1 MVQQTDR
8 FDSLSELFNEAI
20 IIVDRTGVVERAN
33 AKAFELLG
41 AHIAHRPLDNFLR
54 HPDFQDALDAASAI
68 GKKTDLNYT
77 RMGQVRRDF
86 KIRIAPFDDGQIILI
101 IFDITMELSVERIQ
115 SEFVANVSH
124 ELRSPLTALTG
135 FIETLQTSA
144 KEDVDARERFL
155 GIMQSEADRMQRLI
169 DGLLSLSRVEA
180 EEHRPPRDALDLMKV
195 VEDAI
200 AALRFRA
207 SSNDME
213 IVVTNDWPE
222 VDGVPVVNGDAD
234 ELSEVIHNL
243 IDNAIKYGHD
253 GSEIAV
259 RISTGRGVDQKFRPD
274 LVRVQIINQ
283 GDTIGEE
290 HLSRLTERF
299 YRVDKGRSRNMGGSG
314 LGLAIVKHI
323 VNRHRGRLRI
333 ISNDGETCFSIT
345 LPCVMRS

>member
-1 MVQQTDR
+1 MQHKDR
-8 FDSLSELFNEAI
+8 FDSLFELFNEAI
-20 IIVDRTGVVERAN
+20 IIVDQAGVVERSN
-33 AKAFELLG
+33 VKAFDLLG
-41 AHIAHRPLDNFLR
+41 VHIANRPLDNFLR
-54 HPDFQDALDAASAI
+54 HPDFQDALDAASTS
-68 GKKTDLNYT
+68 GKTTDLNYT

-86 KIRIAPFDDGQIILI
+86 KIRIAPFENAQIILI

-144 KEDVDARERFL
+144 REDVEARERFL
-155 GIMQSEADRMQRLI
+155 GIMQSEADRMRRLI

-180 EEHRPPRDALDLMKV
+180 EEHRAPRDALDLIKV
-195 VEDAI
+195 IEDTT

-207 SSNDME
+207 SGNDMD
-213 IVVTNDWPE
+213 IVVYNDWPE
-222 VDGVPVVNGDAD
+222 VDGVPVVNGAAD
-234 ELSEVIHNL
+234 ELSEVLHNL
-243 IDNAIKYGHD
+243 IENAIKYGRE

-259 RISTGRGVDQKFRPD
+259 RISTGRGVDRKFRPD
-274 LVRVQIINQ
+274 LVQVQVINQ

-323 VNRHRGRLRI
+323 VNRHRGRLQI
-333 ISNDGETCFSIT
+333 TSNDGESCFSIT
-345 LPCVMRS
+345 LPRVMRS

>member
-1 MVQQTDR
+1 MQHKDR
-8 FDSLSELFNEAI
+8 FDSLAELFNEAI
-20 IIVDRTGVVERAN
+20 VIVDQAGVVERSN
-33 AKAFELLG
+33 AKALDLLG

-54 HPDFQDALDAASAI
+54 HPDFQDALDAASI
-68 GKKTDLNYT
+68 RGKTTELNYT
-77 RMGQVRRDF
+77 RIGQVRRDF
-86 KIRIAPFDDGQIILI
+86 KIRIAPFENAQIILI

-124 ELRSPLTALTG
+124 ELRSPLTALMG

-144 KEDVDARERFL
+144 REDVEARERFL
-155 GIMQSEADRMQRLI
+155 GIMRSEADRMQRLI

-180 EEHRPPRDALDLMKV
+180 EEHRAPRDALDLIKV
-195 VEDAI
+195 IEDAV

-207 SSNDME
+207 SGNDMD
-213 IVVTNDWPE
+213 IVVYNDWPE
-222 VDGVPVVNGDAD
+222 VDGVPVVNGAAD
-234 ELSEVIHNL
+234 ELSEVLHNL
-243 IDNAIKYGHD
+243 IENAIKYGRE

-259 RISTGRGVDQKFRPD
+259 RISTRRGIDKEFRPD
-274 LVRVQIINQ
+274 LVNVQIINQ

-290 HLSRLTERF
+290 HLPRLTERF

-333 ISNDGETCFSIT
+333 TSNDGESCFSIT
-345 LPCVMRS
+345 LPRVMRS

>member
-54 HPDFQDALDAASAI
+54 HPDFQGALDAASAN

-86 KIRIAPFDDGQIILI
+86 KIRIAPFDDGQIILV

-115 SEFVANVSH
+115 SDFVANVSH

-144 KEDVDARERFL
+144 KEDVSARERFL

-180 EEHRPPRDALDLMKV
+180 EEHRPPRDALDLIKV

-222 VDGVPVVNGDAD
+222 VGGVPVVNGDAD

-274 LVRVQIINQ
+274 LARVQIINQ

-333 ISNDGETCFSIT
+333 TSNDGETCFSIT

>member
-1 MVQQTDR
+1 MQHKDR

-20 IIVDRTGVVERAN
+20 IIVDQAGVVERSN
-33 AKAFELLG
+33 AKAFDLLG

-54 HPDFQDALDAASAI
+54 HPDFQDALDAASTS
-68 GKKTDLNYT
+68 GKTTDLNYT

-86 KIRIAPFDDGQIILI
+86 KIRIAPFENAQIILVL
-101 IFDITMELSVERIQ
+101 FDITMELSVERIQ

-144 KEDVDARERFL
+144 REDVEARERFL

-180 EEHRPPRDALDLMKV
+180 EEHRAPRDALDLVKV
-195 VEDAI
+195 IEDTN

-207 SSNDME
+207 SGNDMD
-213 IVVTNDWPE
+213 IVVYNDWPE
-222 VDGVPVVNGDAD
+222 EDGVPVVNGAAD
-234 ELSEVIHNL
+234 EMFEVLHNL
-243 IDNAIKYGHD
+243 IENAIKYGRQ

-259 RISTGRGVDQKFRPD
+259 RVSTGRGVDQKFRQD
-274 LVRVQIINQ
+274 MVNVQIINQ

-290 HLSRLTERF
+290 HLARLTERF

-333 ISNDGETCFSIT
+333 TSNDGETCFSIT

>member
-20 IIVDRTGVVERAN
+20 IIVDRTGVVERSN

-41 AHIAHRPLDNFLR
+41 AHIAQRPLDNFLR
-54 HPDFQDALDAASAI
+54 HPDFQDALDAASTN
-68 GKKTDLNYT
+68 GKTTDLSYT

-115 SEFVANVSH
+115 SDFVANVSH

-144 KEDVDARERFL
+144 KEDVSARERFL

-180 EEHRPPRDALDLMKV
+180 EEHRLPRDALDLMKV

-222 VDGVPVVNGDAD
+222 VDGVPVVNGDTD

-274 LVRVQIINQ
+274 LVHVQIINQ

-323 VNRHRGRLRI
+323 LNRHRGRLRI
-333 ISNDGETCFSIT
+333 TSNDGESCFSIT

>member
-54 HPDFQDALDAASAI
+54 HPDFQDALDAASTN
-68 GKKTDLNYT
+68 GKITDLNYT

-144 KEDVDARERFL
+144 KEDVGARERFL
-155 GIMQSEADRMQRLI
+155 DIM
-169 DGLLSLSRVEA
+169 
-180 EEHRPPRDALDLMKV
+180 
-195 VEDAI
+195 
-200 AALRFRA
+200 
-207 SSNDME
+207 
-213 IVVTNDWPE
+213 
-222 VDGVPVVNGDAD
+222 
-234 ELSEVIHNL
+234 
-243 IDNAIKYGHD
+243 
-253 GSEIAV
+253 
-259 RISTGRGVDQKFRPD
+259 
-274 LVRVQIINQ
+274 
-283 GDTIGEE
+283 
-290 HLSRLTERF
+290 
-299 YRVDKGRSRNMGGSG
+299 
-314 LGLAIVKHI
+314 
-323 VNRHRGRLRI
+323 
-333 ISNDGETCFSIT
+333 
-345 LPCVMRS
+345 

>member
-1 MVQQTDR
+1 MQHKDR

-20 IIVDRTGVVERAN
+20 IIVDQAGVVERSN
-33 AKAFELLG
+33 AKAFDLLG

-54 HPDFQDALDAASAI
+54 HPDFQDALDAASTS
-68 GKKTDLNYT
+68 GKTTDLNYT

-86 KIRIAPFDDGQIILI
+86 KIRIAPFENAQIILI

-144 KEDVDARERFL
+144 KEDVEARERFL

-180 EEHRPPRDALDLMKV
+180 EEHRAPRDALDLVKV
-195 VEDAI
+195 IEDTN

-207 SSNDME
+207 SGNDMD
-213 IVVTNDWPE
+213 IVVYNDWPE
-222 VDGVPVVNGDAD
+222 EDGVPVVNGAAD
-234 ELSEVIHNL
+234 EMFEVLHNL
-243 IDNAIKYGHD
+243 IENAIKYGRQ

-259 RISTGRGVDQKFRPD
+259 RVSTGRGVDQKFRQD
-274 LVRVQIINQ
+274 MVNVQIINQ

-290 HLSRLTERF
+290 HLARLTERF

-333 ISNDGETCFSIT
+333 TSNDGETCFSIT
-345 LPCVMRS
+345 LPCAMRS

>member
-1 MVQQTDR
+1 MQHKDR
-8 FDSLSELFNEAI
+8 FDSLCELFNEAI
-20 IIVDRTGVVERAN
+20 IIVDQSGVVERSN
-33 AKAFELLG
+33 AKAFDLLG

-54 HPDFQDALDAASAI
+54 HPDFQDALDAASTS
-68 GKKTDLNYT
+68 GKTTDLNYT

-86 KIRIAPFDDGQIILI
+86 KIRIAPFENAQIILI

-144 KEDVDARERFL
+144 KEDVEARERFL

-180 EEHRPPRDALDLMKV
+180 EEHRAPRDALDLIKV
-195 VEDAI
+195 IEDAT

-207 SSNDME
+207 SGNDMD
-213 IVVTNDWPE
+213 IVVYNDWPE
-222 VDGVPVVNGDAD
+222 VDGVPVVNGAAD
-234 ELSEVIHNL
+234 ELSEVLHNL
-243 IDNAIKYGHD
+243 IENAIKYGRQ
-253 GSEIAV
+253 GSEIAL
-259 RISTGRGVDQKFRPD
+259 RISTGRGADQKFRPD

-299 YRVDKGRSRNMGGSG
+299 YRIDKGRSRNMGGSG

-333 ISNDGETCFSIT
+333 TSNDGESCFSIT

>member
-20 IIVDRTGVVERAN
+20 IIVDRTGVVERSN
-33 AKAFELLG
+33 AKAIELLG
-41 AHIAHRPLDNFLR
+41 AHIARRPLDNFLR
-54 HPDFQDALDAASAI
+54 HPDFQDALEAASTNQKI
-68 GKKTDLNYT
+68 TDLNYT

-144 KEDVDARERFL
+144 KEDVSARERFL

-169 DGLLSLSRVEA
+169 DGLLALSRVEA
-180 EEHRPPRDALDLMKV
+180 EEHRPPREALDLIKV

-200 AALRFRA
+200 AALHFRA
-207 SSNDME
+207 SGNDME
-213 IVVTNDWPE
+213 IVFINDWPE

-234 ELSEVIHNL
+234 ELSEVIHNV
-243 IDNAIKYGHD
+243 IDNAVKYGHN

-259 RISTGRGVDQKFRPD
+259 RISTGRGVDKKFRPD
-274 LVRVQIINQ
+274 LVRIQIINQ

-323 VNRHRGRLRI
+323 VNRHRGRLQI
-333 ISNDGETCFSIT
+333 TSNDGETCFSIT
-345 LPCVMRS
+345 LSCVMRS

>member
-1 MVQQTDR
+1 MQHKDR

-20 IIVDRTGVVERAN
+20 IIVDQAGVVERSN
-33 AKAFELLG
+33 AKALDLLG

-54 HPDFQDALDAASAI
+54 HPDFQDALDAASTS
-68 GKKTDLNYT
+68 GKTTDLNYT

-86 KIRIAPFDDGQIILI
+86 KIRIAPFENAQIILVL
-101 IFDITMELSVERIQ
+101 FDITMELSVERIQ

-144 KEDVDARERFL
+144 REDVEARERFL

-180 EEHRPPRDALDLMKV
+180 EEHRAPRNALDLVKV
-195 VEDAI
+195 IEDTN

-207 SSNDME
+207 SGNDMD
-213 IVVTNDWPE
+213 IVVYNDWPE
-222 VDGVPVVNGDAD
+222 EDGVPVVNGAAD
-234 ELSEVIHNL
+234 EMFEVLHNL
-243 IDNAIKYGHD
+243 IENAIKYGRQ

-259 RISTGRGVDQKFRPD
+259 RVSTGRGVDQKFRQD
-274 LVRVQIINQ
+274 MVNVQIINQ
-283 GDTIGEE
+283 GETIGEE
-290 HLSRLTERF
+290 HLARLTERF

-333 ISNDGETCFSIT
+333 TSNDGETCFSIT
-345 LPCVMRS
+345 LPCAMRS

>member
-1 MVQQTDR
+1 MVQQTDQ
-8 FDSLSELFNEAI
+8 FYSLSELFNEAI
-20 IIVDRTGVVERAN
+20 IIVDRTGVVERSN

-54 HPDFQDALDAASAI
+54 HPDFQDALDAASTN
-68 GKKTDLNYT
+68 GKITDLNYT

-144 KEDVDARERFL
+144 KEDVGARERFL
-155 GIMQSEADRMQRLI
+155 DIMQSEADRMNRLI

-243 IDNAIKYGHD
+243 IDNAIKYGHH
-253 GSEIAV
+253 GSEIVV

-323 VNRHRGRLRI
+323 VNRHRGRLGI
-333 ISNDGETCFSIT
+333 TSNDCETCFSIT

>member
-1 MVQQTDR
+1 MQHKDR
-8 FDSLSELFNEAI
+8 FDSLFELFNEAI
-20 IIVDRTGVVERAN
+20 IIVDQAGVVERSN
-33 AKAFELLG
+33 VKAFDLLG
-41 AHIAHRPLDNFLR
+41 VHIANRPLDNFLR
-54 HPDFQDALDAASAI
+54 HPDFQDALDAASTS
-68 GKKTDLNYT
+68 GKTTDLNYT

-86 KIRIAPFDDGQIILI
+86 KIRIAPLENAQIILI

-144 KEDVDARERFL
+144 REDVEARERFL

-180 EEHRPPRDALDLMKV
+180 EEHRAPRDALDLMKV
-195 VEDAI
+195 IEDATG
-200 AALRFRA
+200 ALRFRA
-207 SSNDME
+207 SGNDMD
-213 IVVTNDWPE
+213 IVVYNDWSE
-222 VDGVPVVNGDAD
+222 VDGLPVVNGAAD
-234 ELSEVIHNL
+234 ELSEVLHNL
-243 IDNAIKYGHD
+243 IENAIKYGRE

-274 LVRVQIINQ
+274 LVHVQVINQ
-283 GDTIGEE
+283 GDTISEE

-299 YRVDKGRSRNMGGSG
+299 YRVDKGRSRKMGGSG

-323 VNRHRGRLRI
+323 VNRHRGRLQI
-333 ISNDGETCFSIT
+333 TSNDGESCFSIT
-345 LPCVMRS
+345 LPRVMRS

>member
-1 MVQQTDR
+1 MVQQQDR
-8 FDSLSELFNEAI
+8 FDSLSELFSEAI
-20 IIVDRTGVVERAN
+20 IVVDRTGVVERSN

-54 HPDFQDALDAASAI
+54 HPDFQDALNAASEA
-68 GKKTDLNYT
+68 GKTTDLNYT

-86 KIRIAPFDDGQIILI
+86 KIRIAPFEDDQIILI

-144 KEDVDARERFL
+144 KDDVEARERFL

-169 DGLLSLSRVEA
+169 DGLLSLSRVEV
-180 EEHRPPRDALDLMKV
+180 EEHRAPRDALDLLRV
-195 VEDAI
+195 VDDAI

-207 SSNDME
+207 NSKNME
-213 IVVTNDWPE
+213 IVVYNDWPGVDE
-222 VDGVPVVNGDAD
+222 VPMVRGAED
-234 ELSEVIHNL
+234 ELSEVLHNL

-253 GSEIAV
+253 GSEIGV

-274 LVRVQIINQ
+274 LARVQVINQ
-283 GDTIGEE
+283 GESIAEE

-323 VNRHRGRLRI
+323 INRHRGRLRI
-333 ISNDGETCFSIT
+333 TSSEGETCFSIT
-345 LPCVMRS
+345 LPCVKRD

>member
-1 MVQQTDR
+1 
-8 FDSLSELFNEAI
+8 
-20 IIVDRTGVVERAN
+20 
-33 AKAFELLG
+33 
-41 AHIAHRPLDNFLR
+41 
-54 HPDFQDALDAASAI
+54 
-68 GKKTDLNYT
+68 
-77 RMGQVRRDF
+77 
-86 KIRIAPFDDGQIILI
+86 
-101 IFDITMELSVERIQ
+101 MELSVERIQ

-144 KEDVDARERFL
+144 REDVEARERFL

-180 EEHRPPRDALDLMKV
+180 EEHRAPRDALDLIKV
-195 VEDAI
+195 IEDAI

-207 SSNDME
+207 SGNDMD
-213 IVVTNDWPE
+213 IVVYNDWPE
-222 VDGVPVVNGDAD
+222 VDGVTVVNGSAD
-234 ELSEVIHNL
+234 ELSEVLHNL
-243 IDNAIKYGHD
+243 IENAIKYGRE

-333 ISNDGETCFSIT
+333 TSNDGESCFSIT

>member
-1 MVQQTDR
+1 MQHKDR
-8 FDSLSELFNEAI
+8 FDSLFELFNEAI
-20 IIVDRTGVVERAN
+20 IIVDQAGVVERSN
-33 AKAFELLG
+33 VKAFDLLG
-41 AHIAHRPLDNFLR
+41 VHIANRPLDNFLR
-54 HPDFQDALDAASAI
+54 HPDFQDALDAASTS
-68 GKKTDLNYT
+68 GKTTDLNYT

-86 KIRIAPFDDGQIILI
+86 KIRIAPFENAQIILI

-144 KEDVDARERFL
+144 REDVEARERFL

-180 EEHRPPRDALDLMKV
+180 EEHRAPRDALDLIKV
-195 VEDAI
+195 IEDAT

-207 SSNDME
+207 SGNDMD
-213 IVVTNDWPE
+213 IVVYNDWSE
-222 VDGVPVVNGDAD
+222 VDGVPVVNGAAD
-234 ELSEVIHNL
+234 ELSEVLHNL
-243 IDNAIKYGHD
+243 IENAIKYGRE

-259 RISTGRGVDQKFRPD
+259 RISTGRGVDRKFRPD

-323 VNRHRGRLRI
+323 VNRHRGRLQI
-333 ISNDGETCFSIT
+333 TSNDGESCFSIT
-345 LPCVMRS
+345 LPRVMRS

>member
-1 MVQQTDR
+1 MQHKDR

-20 IIVDRTGVVERAN
+20 IIVDQAGVVERSN
-33 AKAFELLG
+33 VKAFDLLG
-41 AHIAHRPLDNFLR
+41 AHIENRPLDNFLR
-54 HPDFQDALDAASAI
+54 HPDFQDALDAASTS
-68 GKKTDLNYT
+68 GKTTDLNYT

-86 KIRIAPFDDGQIILI
+86 KIRIAPFENAQIILVL
-101 IFDITMELSVERIQ
+101 FDITMELSVERIQ

-144 KEDVDARERFL
+144 REDVEARERFL

-180 EEHRPPRDALDLMKV
+180 EEHRAPRDALDLVKV
-195 VEDAI
+195 IEDTN

-207 SSNDME
+207 SGNDMD
-213 IVVTNDWPE
+213 IVVYNDWPE
-222 VDGVPVVNGDAD
+222 EDGVPVVNGAAD
-234 ELSEVIHNL
+234 EMFEVLHNL
-243 IDNAIKYGHD
+243 IENAIKYGRQ

-259 RISTGRGVDQKFRPD
+259 RVSTGRGVDQKFRQD
-274 LVRVQIINQ
+274 MVNVQIINQ

-290 HLSRLTERF
+290 HLARLTERF

-333 ISNDGETCFSIT
+333 TSNDGETCFSIT
-345 LPCVMRS
+345 LPCAMRS

>member
-1 MVQQTDR
+1 MQHKDR

-20 IIVDRTGVVERAN
+20 IIVDQAGVVERSN
-33 AKAFELLG
+33 AKAFDLLG
-41 AHIAHRPLDNFLR
+41 KHIENRPLDNFLR
-54 HPDFQDALDAASAI
+54 HPDFQDALDAASTS
-68 GKKTDLNYT
+68 GKTTDLNYT

-86 KIRIAPFDDGQIILI
+86 KIRIAPFENTQIILV

-144 KEDVDARERFL
+144 REDVEARERFL

-180 EEHRPPRDALDLMKV
+180 EEHRAPRDALDLVKV
-195 VEDAI
+195 IEDTN

-207 SSNDME
+207 SGNDMD
-213 IVVTNDWPE
+213 IVVYNDWPE
-222 VDGVPVVNGDAD
+222 EDGVPVVNGAAD
-234 ELSEVIHNL
+234 EMFEVLHNL
-243 IDNAIKYGHD
+243 IENAIKYGRQ

-259 RISTGRGVDQKFRPD
+259 RVSTGRGVDQKFRQD
-274 LVRVQIINQ
+274 MVNVQIINQ
-283 GDTIGEE
+283 GETLGEE
-290 HLSRLTERF
+290 HLARLTERF

-333 ISNDGETCFSIT
+333 TSNDGETCFSIT
-345 LPCVMRS
+345 LPCAMRS

>member
-1 MVQQTDR
+1 MQHKDR

-20 IIVDRTGVVERAN
+20 IIVDQAGVVERSN
-33 AKAFELLG
+33 VKAFDLLG
-41 AHIAHRPLDNFLR
+41 AHIENRPLDNFLR
-54 HPDFQDALDAASAI
+54 HPDFLDALDAASTS
-68 GKKTDLNYT
+68 GKTTDLNYT

-86 KIRIAPFDDGQIILI
+86 KIRIAPFENAQIILVL
-101 IFDITMELSVERIQ
+101 FDITMELSVERIQ

-144 KEDVDARERFL
+144 REDVEARERFL

-180 EEHRPPRDALDLMKV
+180 EEHRAPRDALDLVKV
-195 VEDAI
+195 IEDTN

-207 SSNDME
+207 SGNDMD
-213 IVVTNDWPE
+213 IVVYNDWPE
-222 VDGVPVVNGDAD
+222 EDGVPVVNGAAD
-234 ELSEVIHNL
+234 EMFEVLHNL
-243 IDNAIKYGHD
+243 IENAIKYGRQ

-259 RISTGRGVDQKFRPD
+259 RISTGRGVDQKFRQD
-274 LVRVQIINQ
+274 MVNVQIINQ

-290 HLSRLTERF
+290 HLARLTERF

-333 ISNDGETCFSIT
+333 TSNDGETCFSIT
-345 LPCVMRS
+345 LPCAMRS

>member
-1 MVQQTDR
+1 M
-8 FDSLSELFNEAI
+8 
-20 IIVDRTGVVERAN
+20 
-33 AKAFELLG
+33 
-41 AHIAHRPLDNFLR
+41 
-54 HPDFQDALDAASAI
+54 
-68 GKKTDLNYT
+68 
-77 RMGQVRRDF
+77 
-86 KIRIAPFDDGQIILI
+86 
-101 IFDITMELSVERIQ
+101 
-115 SEFVANVSH
+115 
-124 ELRSPLTALTG
+124 RSPLTALTG

-144 KEDVDARERFL
+144 REDVEARERFL

-180 EEHRPPRDALDLMKV
+180 EEHRAPRDALDLIKV
-195 VEDAI
+195 IEDAI

-207 SSNDME
+207 SGNDMD
-213 IVVTNDWPE
+213 IVVYNDWPE
-222 VDGVPVVNGDAD
+222 VDFVPLVNGAAD
-234 ELSEVIHNL
+234 ELSEVLHNL
-243 IDNAIKYGHD
+243 IENAIKYGRE

-333 ISNDGETCFSIT
+333 TSKDGESCFSIT
-345 LPCVMRS
+345 LPCVTRS

>member
-1 MVQQTDR
+1 MQHKDR

-20 IIVDRTGVVERAN
+20 IIVDQAGVVERSN
-33 AKAFELLG
+33 AKAFDLLG
-41 AHIAHRPLDNFLR
+41 AHIENRPLDNFLR
-54 HPDFQDALDAASAI
+54 HPDFQDALDAASTS
-68 GKKTDLNYT
+68 GKTTDLNYT

-86 KIRIAPFDDGQIILI
+86 KIRIAPFENAQIILVL
-101 IFDITMELSVERIQ
+101 FDITMELSVERIQ

-144 KEDVDARERFL
+144 REDVEARERFL

-180 EEHRPPRDALDLMKV
+180 EEHRAPRDALDLVKV
-195 VEDAI
+195 IEDTN

-207 SSNDME
+207 SGNDMD
-213 IVVTNDWPE
+213 IVVYNDWPE
-222 VDGVPVVNGDAD
+222 EDGVPVVNGAAD
-234 ELSEVIHNL
+234 EMFEVLHNL
-243 IDNAIKYGHD
+243 IENAIKYGCQ

-259 RISTGRGVDQKFRPD
+259 RISTGRGVDQKFRQD
-274 LVRVQIINQ
+274 MVNVQIINQ

-290 HLSRLTERF
+290 HLARLTERF

-333 ISNDGETCFSIT
+333 TSNDGETCFSIT
-345 LPCVMRS
+345 LPCAMRS

>member
-1 MVQQTDR
+1 MQHKDR

-20 IIVDRTGVVERAN
+20 IIVDQAGVVERSN
-33 AKAFELLG
+33 TKAFDLLG

-54 HPDFQDALDAASAI
+54 HPDFQDALDAASTS
-68 GKKTDLNYT
+68 GKTTDLNYT

-86 KIRIAPFDDGQIILI
+86 KIRIAPFENAQIILI

-144 KEDVDARERFL
+144 REDVEARERFL

-180 EEHRPPRDALDLMKV
+180 EEHRAPRDALDLIKV
-195 VEDAI
+195 IEDAI

-207 SSNDME
+207 SGNDMD
-213 IVVTNDWPE
+213 IVVYNDWPE
-222 VDGVPVVNGDAD
+222 VDGVPVVNGAAD
-234 ELSEVIHNL
+234 ELSEVLHNL
-243 IDNAIKYGHD
+243 IENAIKYGRE

-274 LVRVQIINQ
+274 LVRFQIINQ

-333 ISNDGETCFSIT
+333 TSSDGESCFSIT

>member
-20 IIVDRTGVVERAN
+20 IIVDRTGVVERSN

-54 HPDFQDALDAASAI
+54 HPDFQDALDAASTNEKI
-68 GKKTDLNYT
+68 TDLNYT

-86 KIRIAPFDDGQIILI
+86 KIRIAPYDDGQIILI

-144 KEDVDARERFL
+144 KEDVSARERFL

-180 EEHRPPRDALDLMKV
+180 EEHRPPRDALDLMKL
-195 VEDAI
+195 VEDVI

-222 VDGVPVVNGDAD
+222 VDGVPVVSGDAD

-274 LVRVQIINQ
+274 LARVQIINQ

-333 ISNDGETCFSIT
+333 TSNDGETCFSIT